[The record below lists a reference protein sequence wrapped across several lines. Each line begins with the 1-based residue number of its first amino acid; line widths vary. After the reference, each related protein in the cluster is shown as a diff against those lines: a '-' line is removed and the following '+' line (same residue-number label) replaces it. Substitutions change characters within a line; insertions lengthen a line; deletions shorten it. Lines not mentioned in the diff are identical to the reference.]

1 MAAGNL
7 YHGIQAAAAIT
18 DRVLAF
24 FSGGKDSVCTL
35 DLCASHFKA
44 VQPVFMQ
51 LGPLLSFQQ
60 AMLLWAED
68 KYGVEVLTLPHP
80 MLAEWLR
87 YGIFRANQDFDVP
100 LIGFLDVYT
109 YARIQSGIW
118 WIAAGE
124 RIADSIVRRA
134 MIKGDGGSVNP
145 KRGRF
150 YPLAEW
156 EKADVLAY
164 IRQRRLKVA
173 PEASVLGFSFR
184 SLMPSDMAA
193 IKKHYPHDYSRL
205 KEWFPFLDV
214 SVAKHEFF
222 GRRQHVDIRANQV
235 PEGRDQAGQAFRD

>member
-1 MAAGNL
+1 MPNL
-7 YHGIQAAAAIT
+7 YHGIGVAATIT
-18 DRVLAF
+18 DSVIVM

-35 DLCASHFKA
+35 DLCSRYFKT

-51 LGPLLSFQQ
+51 LGPVLSFQR
-60 AMLLWAED
+60 AMLSWAED
-68 KYGVEVLTLPHP
+68 KYGRQVLILPHP

-87 YGIFRANQDFDVP
+87 YGLFRADPDFAVP
-100 LIGFLDVYT
+100 MISFLDVYT

-134 MIKGDGGSVNP
+134 MIKGDGGSVNA

-150 YPLAEW
+150 FPVAEW
-156 EKADVLAY
+156 SKADVLAY
-164 IRQRRLKVA
+164 IKQRRLKVA
-173 PEASVLGFSFR
+173 PESAILGFSFR
-184 SLMPSDMAA
+184 SLMPADMAA
-193 IKKHYPHDYSRL
+193 IKAYYPHDYDHL

-222 GRRQHVDIRANQV
+222 GRKED
-235 PEGRDQAGQAFRD
+235 GGT